1 MCLPLSRRRR
11 VALKKYDFALKRTLY
26 LVVLAFVAFATK
38 AQGPEEDFLSGLARV
53 VTSSESVETAATV
66 NAQNEVDI
74 FSGILDGLSS
84 ESEEVSIADL
94 VGIVA
99 GVNNVENVGFVGQM
113 PSGALNFVANAYSTN
128 GFYNSGYWGNNG
140 NNGARGMVNIPYMGA
155 LAYPGWSQITSGF
168 GYRPSFGRMHK
179 GLDIAMEV
187 GDTVRSALPGVVKSV
202 NYEARG
208 YGHYVVISHDNGVET
223 RYAHLSRPLVSAGQ
237 RVSAGESI
245 ALSGNSGN
253 STGPHLH
260 FETRVE
266 GIAVDPRNVFDFN
279 DGKKLRGSSYANGM
293 RNVGQGDDNIS
304 GSVRNRGTYV
314 VRQGDTVKK
323 VAAKAGISVVRL
335 CQLNLI
341 GENEALQPGRM
352 LKLR

>member
-1 MCLPLSRRRR
+1 M
-11 VALKKYDFALKRTLY
+11 
-26 LVVLAFVAFATK
+26 AFVAFATK

-53 VTSSESVETAATV
+53 VSSSQPAESAKAV
-66 NAQNEVDI
+66 NAHDEGDI
-74 FSGILDGLSS
+74 FAGILDGLSS

-94 VGIVA
+94 VGMVA

-128 GFYNSGYWGNNG
+128 GFYNSGYLGNNG

-187 GDTVRSALPGVVKSV
+187 GDTVRSALAGVVKTV

-208 YGHYVVISHDNGVET
+208 YGHYIVVCHDNGIET

-237 RVSAGESI
+237 RVYAGESI
-245 ALSGNSGN
+245 GLSGNSGN

>member
-1 MCLPLSRRRR
+1 
-11 VALKKYDFALKRTLY
+11 
-26 LVVLAFVAFATK
+26 
-38 AQGPEEDFLSGLARV
+38 
-53 VTSSESVETAATV
+53 
-66 NAQNEVDI
+66 
-74 FSGILDGLSS
+74 
-84 ESEEVSIADL
+84 
-94 VGIVA
+94 
-99 GVNNVENVGFVGQM
+99 
-113 PSGALNFVANAYSTN
+113 
-128 GFYNSGYWGNNG
+128 
-140 NNGARGMVNIPYMGA
+140 MVNIPYMGA